1 VTPKQVEQDAVVGLQ
16 YKLWAD
22 GELVEETE
30 SDEPLL
36 YLHGHD
42 NIITGLER
50 ALDGMSVGETKTV
63 VIEPE
68 DAYGEHIED
77 NIDVLS
83 REDVNLGF
91 EPEPGTMLHVQDP
104 SGNVYQAVVVD
115 ANDENITLDYN
126 HPMAGRQ
133 LKFEVKVTEL
143 RDATDEELEHGHVHT
158 GGHHH

>member
-1 VTPKQVEQDAVVGLQ
+1 MPHQHVEQDAVVGLQ

-42 NIITGLER
+42 NIITGLEH

-63 VIEPE
+63 VVEPE
-68 DAYGEHIED
+68 DAYGEHVEN
-77 NIDVLS
+77 NIDVLP
-83 REDVNLGF
+83 REDLNLGF
-91 EPEPGTMLHVQDP
+91 EPKPGTLLHIQDP
-104 SGNVYQAVVVD
+104 SGNIYEAVIVD
-115 ANDENITLDYN
+115 ASEESITLDYN

-133 LKFEVKVTEL
+133 LKFEVKVTGL
-143 RDATDEELEHGHVHT
+143 REATEEELAHGHVHS
-158 GGHHH
+158 GEHHH

>member
-1 VTPKQVEQDAVVGLQ
+1 VTPKHVEQDAVVGLQ

-22 GELVEETE
+22 GELIEETE

-63 VIEPE
+63 VVEPE
-68 DAYGEHIED
+68 DAYGEHVED

-91 EPEPGTMLHVQDP
+91 EPEPGTLLHVQDP
-104 SGNVYQAVVVD
+104 GGNVYQAVVVD
-115 ANDENITLDYN
+115 ANEESITLDYN

-133 LKFEVKVTEL
+133 LKFEVKVMEL
-143 RDATDEELEHGHVHT
+143 RDATDEELEHGHVHA